1 MYNGLPAP
9 FEVDQNG
16 DGKFVIRFGAP
27 YDGAMAY
34 LIVLYTFSDLEHSQF
49 SDVPYN
55 GVNFFLEMGS
65 SGYSANY
72 YHLTSSLIFAS
83 CLGAILVSMFYIR
96 GILVQTCRYRKD
108 HDKPT

>member
-34 LIVLYTFSDLEHSQF
+34 LIVLYTFSDLEHSQV

-72 YHLTSSLIFAS
+72 YHLTSSLIFPT
-83 CLGAILVSMFYIR
+83 CLGAILVSMFYVR
-96 GILVQTCRYRKD
+96 GILVQICRYV
-108 HDKPT
+108 